1 MTESPINTTL
11 DDISDKELY
20 DYQKK
25 AISLIFERL
34 DEKPHG
40 YNLLYQL
47 PTGGGKTIIFSEIA
61 RRYIKDIGK
70 KVLIL
75 THRIELCGQTSE
87 ILSGFGVQNKVIR
100 SEVKQLPEQKEYQC
114 FVAMVETLNNR
125 LNEEAIEIENLGLV
139 IIDEAHYN
147 SFGKLFK
154 FFENSTV
161 LGVTATPLSSNINLP
176 MYENYKEL
184 IVGNSIPELIKMGFL
199 AGVEFHSFDVNLSSL
214 TIGVN
219 GDYTVSSSERLYTEL
234 SMQEKLLSAYQ
245 EHCIGKKT
253 LIFNNGIQTSK
264 FVESMFKKAGH
275 EIRHLDNTH
284 TSVERK
290 EILQWFREKKDAVL
304 TSVGILTTGFD
315 EPGVESIILNRATR
329 SLTLYFQ
336 MIGRGSRVIPG
347 KDSFNVIDLG
357 NNLARFGRWD
367 EEIDWQAI
375 FRSPDN
381 YLQHVRSDEEIQRN
395 FTYVMPLD
403 LRERFPNTQDF
414 TFDMDDVYQDV
425 MREGLRPKVAID
437 RSIMQHA
444 KMVSENSRTYE
455 DVKELAKLLRDEVEF
470 RVRLYSYCIAKC
482 TDNYRSWL
490 VDDYLRRLE
499 AEARTLFRQAIFSE
513 EG

>member
-1 MTESPINTTL
+1 MEDQIE
-11 DDISDKELY
+11 KELY
-20 DYQKK
+20 EYQKK
-25 AISLIFERL
+25 AISQIFDRLEER
-34 DEKPHG
+34 PQG

-47 PTGGGKTIIFSEIA
+47 PTGGGKTVIFSEIA
-61 RRYIKDIGK
+61 RRYIEETGK

-75 THRIELCGQTSE
+75 THRIELCAQTSE
-87 ILSGFGVQNKVIR
+87 VLTGFRVRNKVIR
-100 SEVKQLPEQKEYQC
+100 SEVKDLPDQNEFQC

-125 LNEEAIEIENLGLV
+125 LNDEAIEIEDLGLV

-176 MYENYKEL
+176 MYENYREL
-184 IVGNSIPELIKMGFL
+184 IVGNSIPELIRLGFL
-199 AGVEFHSFDVNLSSL
+199 AKVTFHSYDVNLSSL

-219 GDYTVSSSERLYTEL
+219 GDYTVSSSERLYTDL

-275 EIRHLDNTH
+275 EIKHLDNTH
-284 TSVERK
+284 SAAERK
-290 EILQWFREKKDAVL
+290 DILQWFRDKKDAVL

-315 EPGVESIILNRATR
+315 EPAVESIILNRATR

-381 YLQHVRSDEEIQRN
+381 YLQHVRSDDEIQRS
-395 FTYVMPLD
+395 FRYVMPQD
-403 LRERFPNTQDF
+403 VRERFANTSDANMA
-414 TFDMDDVYQDV
+414 FDTDEVYQQV
-425 MREGLRPKVAID
+425 MREGLRPKVVID
-437 RSIMQHA
+437 RSVAHHA
-444 KMVSENSRTYE
+444 AIVAENAEMAEHIR
-455 DVKELAKLLRDEVEF
+455 DLVKLLRDDVEY

-482 TDNYRSWL
+482 TDNYRAWL
-490 VDDYLRRLE
+490 VEDYMRRLE
-499 AEARTLFRQAIFSE
+499 AEARTLYRMAVFSE
-513 EG
+513 E

>member
-1 MTESPINTTL
+1 L
-11 DDISDKELY
+11 DEISDKELY
-20 DYQKK
+20 DYQKN

-34 DEKPHG
+34 DERPQG
-40 YNLLYQL
+40 YNLLYTL
-47 PTGGGKTIIFSEIA
+47 PTGGGKTVIFSEIA
-61 RRYIKDIGK
+61 RRYIKDTGK

-87 ILSGFGVQNKVIR
+87 VLTGFRVKNKVIR
-100 SEVKQLPEQKEYQC
+100 SEVKDLPDQKDYQC

-125 LNEEAIEIENLGLV
+125 LNEEAIEIEDLGLV

-154 FFENSTV
+154 FFEKSTV

-199 AGVEFHSFDVNLSSL
+199 AKVTFHSLDVNLSSL

-219 GDYTVSSSERLYTEL
+219 GDYTVSSSERLYTDL

-245 EHCIGKKT
+245 EHAIGKKT

-275 EIRHLDNTH
+275 DIRHLDNTH
-284 TSVERK
+284 SAAERK
-290 EILQWFREKKDAVL
+290 EILQWFRDKKDAVL

-315 EPGVESIILNRATR
+315 EPAVESIILNRATR

-381 YLQHVRSDEEIQRN
+381 YLQHVRSDDEIQRS
-395 FTYVMPLD
+395 FRYVMPPD
-403 LRERFPNTQDF
+403 LRQRFANTASIDF
-414 TFDMDDVYQDV
+414 DVDESYQQV
-425 MREGLRPKVAID
+425 LREGLRPKVVID
-437 RSIMQHA
+437 RSIAHHA
-444 KMVSENSRTYE
+444 GMCADNS
-455 DVKELAKLLRDEVEF
+455 DNPDQLKELVKLLREDVEY
-470 RVRLYSYCIAKC
+470 RVRLYSYCITKC
-482 TDNYRSWL
+482 TDNYRAWL
-490 VDDYLRRLE
+490 VEDYMRRLE
-499 AEARTLFRQAIFSE
+499 AEARTLYRLAVFSE